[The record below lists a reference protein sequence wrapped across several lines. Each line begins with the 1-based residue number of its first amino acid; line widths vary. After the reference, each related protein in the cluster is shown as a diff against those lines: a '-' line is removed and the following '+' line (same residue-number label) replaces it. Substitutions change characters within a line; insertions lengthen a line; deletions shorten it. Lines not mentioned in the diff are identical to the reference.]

1 MLPLGEGVA
10 GVVGVVLAPAP
21 STEQPPLSGVQLD
34 SHVGAPLHVVWQPV
48 VQPVVL
54 HDCAP
59 LHVCWH
65 LLPEHATELCPV
77 PLELSEHPPPGQ
89 SRVTEVAFVDDT
101 EQPPPGH
108 ENEQFPPVHANE
120 HCLPSPPQV
129 FAQSAHEQAAPA
141 THSVSTGIAAIQS
154 LMSLTPAL
162 SITRLGSSGIL
173 ISGSSEFMRKMMM
186 LSSGWPGTM
195 SCGCPP
201 APGPAALPRAFS
213 FSAARLRP

>member
-1 MLPLGEGVA
+1 VLPLGEGVA

-77 PLELSEHPPPGQ
+77 PLELSEQPPPGQ
-89 SRVTEVAFVDDT
+89 SRVTDVAFVDDT

-120 HCLPSPPQV
+120 HCLPSPPAGLRAV
-129 FAQSAHEQAAPA
+129 GAGAGRSGHALGVDGGRAREREGRGEAHSEDDGGARGVAGDRGEGHGERHREVPFEAA
-141 THSVSTGIAAIQS
+141 
-154 LMSLTPAL
+154 
-162 SITRLGSSGIL
+162 
-173 ISGSSEFMRKMMM
+173 
-186 LSSGWPGTM
+186 
-195 SCGCPP
+195 
-201 APGPAALPRAFS
+201 
-213 FSAARLRP
+213 